1 MSRRCFLEGP
11 WSSGDVCLES
21 PWAGSA
27 TGDDV
32 SAGADDR
39 VMSVGPDNGVIGVSF
54 IVGAG
59 ADIEAISAAMRGAA
73 IKASSVVMKGAT
85 NRATSSTVQEG
96 LVKIAVNRAT
106 SSLLKGGEVN
116 IDVSRAMSVSSSKG
130 GEAGESLSGAGAG
143 SSRMGTLTIELVL

>member
-1 MSRRCFLEGP
+1 
-11 WSSGDVCLES
+11 V
-21 PWAGSA
+21 

-39 VMSVGPDNGVIGVSF
+39 VMSVGPDNGVIV
-54 IVGAG
+54 VGSLVGEG

-73 IKASSVVMKGAT
+73 IKASSVVVKGAT

-96 LVKIAVNRAT
+96 LVKIDVNRAT

-116 IDVSRAMSVSSSKG
+116 IDVNRVTSVSSSKG
-130 GEAGESLSGAGAG
+130 GEAGESLSEAGAA
-143 SSRMGTLTIELVL
+143 SSMMGTLATELVL